1 MNKRFKQYN
10 AIVEQVSDR
19 KMSFTI
25 STASVDRDND
35 TIDPKGWQ
43 LDNYAKN
50 PVVLWAH
57 DYSQPPVGKAVNIQS
72 TAEGLKAEV
81 EFVPKGVNP
90 FADMIHEMVK
100 GGFLNATSVGFA
112 GKDFAKSKD
121 REHGYDFKSQELLEF
136 SIVPVPANPE
146 ALVQRGLKNE
156 QLQTYAKAMR
166 DWANEV
172 VGVQAPK
179 LDEQQFASLTDAIA
193 KAMKTTSGDDEPVTR
208 AEVVKLIGE
217 TVDAALKTFKP
228 TIELDLK
235 KITAGVVENLPS
247 VMRTR
252 GMTQHS
258 DTIDIDID
266 VHEEVEIDIDI
277 PEEKNMSPEEVASFI
292 EQTMKDI
299 VQDSLAQIREMA
311 GAQARAAIN
320 HMTGRLD

>member
-10 AIVEQVSDR
+10 ATVEQVSDR

-72 TAEGLKAEV
+72 TADGLKAEV
-81 EFVPKGVNP
+81 EFLPKGMSP
-90 FADMIHEMVK
+90 FADMIHDMVK

-112 GKDFAKSKD
+112 GKDFARSKD

-136 SIVPVPANPE
+136 SIVPVPSNPE

-172 VGVQAPK
+172 VGIQPPK
-179 LDEQQFASLTDAIA
+179 LDEQQFADLASAMV
-193 KAMKTTSGDDEPVTR
+193 KAMKEPKQEEKIEDKPVQVVQPVDVKALATEVAAILKADQEVT
-208 AEVVKLIGE
+208 I
-217 TVDAALKTFKP
+217 
-228 TIELDLK
+228 DLK
-235 KITAGVVENLPS
+235 
-247 VMRTR
+247 
-252 GMTQHS
+252 
-258 DTIDIDID
+258 D
-266 VHEEVEIDIDI
+266 EEVEIDINI

-299 VQDSLAQIREMA
+299 MQESLAQIREMA